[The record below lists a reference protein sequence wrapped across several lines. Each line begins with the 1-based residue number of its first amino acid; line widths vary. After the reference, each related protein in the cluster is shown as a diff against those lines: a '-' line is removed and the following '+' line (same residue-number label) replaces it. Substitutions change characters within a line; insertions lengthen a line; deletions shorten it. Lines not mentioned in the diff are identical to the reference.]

1 MSRFFSSPRQIPGYL
16 VESRN
21 VVSLI
26 SFTTIFSLIFVNIYR
41 PFNSTEWLPEI
52 NNWKYLLYS
61 SLLVIIGMGTI
72 SLSRFGMHLF
82 VRSKKNI
89 SLETYILWILI
100 EVVILSFFYVLI
112 GLWLLPAE
120 KLSWHD
126 MDTVLSALKKS
137 IANTSL
143 MLLIPYVISIL
154 VFKIRDLERQL
165 AEMSQKKTAG
175 EGVAEQTVTDVVEFK
190 DERGRIGLST
200 KVDNVLYVE
209 SADNY
214 VIVRYLNND
223 AVNELFLRN
232 SIKKVSEELQDTS
245 IQRCSRS
252 MLVNFSHVDS
262 ITKRGGELWLHLNVP
277 ALKEIAVSRVYND
290 RASELFKAFSSGNK

>member
-1 MSRFFSSPRQIPGYL
+1 MSRYFSSSKQIPSYL
-16 VESRN
+16 VEGRN

-26 SFTTIFSLIFVNIYR
+26 LFTTFFSLVFVNIYR

-72 SLSRFGMHLF
+72 SLSRFGMHFF
-82 VRSKKNI
+82 VRSKKSI
-89 SLETYILWILI
+89 SLELYVVWMLV

-126 MDTVLSALKKS
+126 MDTVLAALKKS

-165 AEMSQKKTAG
+165 AEMAQMKVVGANA
-175 EGVAEQTVTDVVEFK
+175 VEQTPSDVVEFK

-214 VIVRYLNND
+214 VVVRYLNNS
-223 AVNELFLRN
+223 VVSELFLRN
-232 SIKKVSEELQDTS
+232 SIKKVCEDLQNTS

-262 ITKRGGELWLHLNVP
+262 ITKRSGELWLHLNVP
-277 ALKEIAVSRVYND
+277 DLKEIAVSRVYND
-290 RASELFKAFSSGNK
+290 KASELFKTYSSSNK